1 MLDDWVFEMPRAY
14 SRRTGINE
22 KEATV
27 ATAIYSQSPTGVVSS
42 STRVITI

>member
-22 KEATV
+22 KGAAE
-27 ATAIYSQSPTGVVSS
+27 ATAIANHEREPLPLV
-42 STRVITI
+42 